1 MDIDEHVTKLVNEKL
16 NSVKNFSIFTNLN
29 FIKTM
34 ENKSQNGHPKG
45 LWYLFGTEMWERFGY
60 YLMLG
65 IFSLYMVDGW
75 NNGGMGFDA
84 AKKSDI
90 YGTYLGLVYLTP
102 FIGGLLADRILG
114 YRRSIVIGG
123 LMMSAGYFMLSLHT
137 VPSFYLALFF
147 IILGNGFF
155 KPNISTLVGN
165 LYSSDE
171 MKDKKDAGYN
181 IFYMGI
187 NIGAFICNFVA
198 AFMRIN
204 YGWGYA
210 FAAAGV
216 GMLVGVV
223 IFLLGTK
230 HIKHVDV
237 VKPVEKGDMS
247 TVKILG
253 LTVVPMFIFGVIG
266 YLIPGNFLGSDTND
280 AFIIGCLPVIAFFIY
295 LAFTAEAKESRAIK
309 ALLAV
314 FTCVILFFAIFHQ
327 NGDALTVWA
336 EDHTNRNMSEGVAK
350 TADKIGM
357 AIKIENSVFV
367 KDGGLPYEN
376 WYLYG
381 LENFPDKTEKDRL
394 LSKDFKK
401 KSSTII
407 SSLNYNKNSTINLLP
422 SISKIVIS
430 DSLNDKINQFTINKD
445 DNVKR
450 GLLNIYSTPKSQLPD
465 GFSDKDYVKKILID
479 FEKENSLLIKENFE
493 IEKNPDYNLKK
504 VQIDEFLEYR
514 KNKFE
519 EDSEKL
525 KNTISKLKDY
535 EYVEKEINLKLLNKL
550 KFVYE
555 SEINDKNKIDKA
567 KIFIYEKNE
576 KIIND
581 NNLAIEQF
589 KFISENNEF
598 KNPVKPIKD
607 LKLYS
612 TELYQSINPFWVVVL
627 TPVVVGFF
635 GFMRRKKKEPST
647 PTKIAIGLIITALS
661 ALVMVGAVFATNGLS
676 AKAGS
681 LWLFASYGVI
691 TIGELCL
698 SPMGLSLVSKLSPP
712 RITALMM
719 GGFFLAISVGN
730 KLSGMLSSLWETIP
744 EKQNFFLL
752 NFGLVLAAAVVLILM
767 LKWLNKV
774 MRENNVI

>member
-1 MDIDEHVTKLVNEKL
+1 MNETT
-16 NSVKNFSIFTNLN
+16 VKT
-29 FIKTM
+29 
-34 ENKSQNGHPKG
+34 GHPKG

-65 IFSLYMVDGW
+65 IFSLYMIDGW
-75 NNGGMGFDA
+75 NNGGMGFDS

-123 LMMSAGYFMLSLHT
+123 LMMSTGYFLLSIHST
-137 VPSFYLALFF
+137 TTFYIALLF

-165 LYSSDE
+165 LYSGED

-198 AFMRIN
+198 AYMRIN
-204 YGWGYA
+204 YGWGHA

-216 GMLVGVV
+216 GMLVGVA

-230 HIKHVDV
+230 HIKHVDII
-237 VKPVEKGDMS
+237 KPVQAGDMP
-247 TVKILG
+247 TTKILG
-253 LTVVPMFIFGVIG
+253 LTVLPMFIFGIIG
-266 YLIPGNFLGSDTND
+266 YMIPGNFLGSDTND
-280 AFIIGCLPVIAFFIY
+280 AFIIGCLPVIGFFIY

-336 EDHTNRNMSEGVAK
+336 EDHTDRNMPAAVSNV
-350 TADKIGM
+350 ADKVGM
-357 AIKIENSVFV
+357 AQVVVNNDIV
-367 KDGGLPYEN
+367 
-376 WYLYG
+376 
-381 LENFPDKTEKDRL
+381 
-394 LSKDFKK
+394 
-401 KSSTII
+401 SSDQATFD
-407 SSLNYNKNSTINLLP
+407 T
-422 SISKIVIS
+422 
-430 DSLNDKINQFTINKD
+430 T
-445 DNVKR
+445 
-450 GLLNIYSTPKSQLPD
+450 
-465 GFSDKDYVKKILID
+465 
-479 FEKENSLLIKENFE
+479 IKEMRA
-493 IEKNPDYNLKK
+493 K
-504 VQIDEFLEYR
+504 
-514 KNKFE
+514 E
-519 EDSEKL
+519 EAMPAVSAEEL
-525 KNTISKLKDY
+525 
-535 EYVEKEINLKLLNKL
+535 
-550 KFVYE
+550 
-555 SEINDKNKIDKA
+555 KA
-567 KIFIYEKNE
+567 KGAFSNE
-576 KIIND
+576 IGQLESSRKYFATLPGDQVPAKGTN
-581 NNLAIEQF
+581 
-589 KFISENNEF
+589 
-598 KNPVKPIKD
+598 

-627 TPVVVGFF
+627 TPLIVGFF

-647 PTKIAIGLIITALS
+647 PTKIFLGLVITALS
-661 ALVMVGAVFATNGLS
+661 ALVMVGAVFATNDMTM
-676 AKAGS
+676 KAS
-681 LWLFASYGVI
+681 SWWLIASYGVI

-730 KLSGMLSSLWETIP
+730 KLSGMLSSLWESMP
-744 EKQNFFLL
+744 EKQNFFYL
-752 NFGLVLAAAVVLILM
+752 NFGLVLAAAVALFLM
-767 LKWLNKV
+767 LKWLNGV
-774 MRENNVI
+774 MRENNVQ